1 LLFLLDA
8 SLRWHDR
15 KGLMTTTLHYEDFST
30 GQTFA
35 AGGYTITKES
45 AIAFAREYD
54 PQYFHIDE
62 EAAKSSFFGGLA
74 VSGWQT
80 AAASMWLKLQT
91 PLGKVAGG
99 LIGMGLEHLKWPRPV
114 YPGDTLR
121 IVVTITGTRVSNSRP
136 SHGVV
141 QYKVETYNQNDA
153 LVCVGGTA
161 VMVPK
166 RGA

>member
-1 LLFLLDA
+1 MKA
-8 SLRWHDR
+8 Q
-15 KGLMTTTLHYEDFST
+15 LHFEDFSA
-30 GQTFA
+30 GQSFT

-62 EAAKSSFFGGLA
+62 EAAKASFFGGLA

-80 AAASMWLKLQT
+80 AAASMRLKVQT
-91 PLGKVAGG
+91 DLAKVAGG
-99 LIGMGLEHLKWPRPV
+99 LIGMGLEKLKWPRPV

-121 IVVTITGTRVSNSRP
+121 VVITITGTRVSNSRP

-141 QYKVETYNQNDA
+141 QYRVETYNQRDE
-153 LVCVGGTA
+153 LVLEGGTA
-161 VMVPK
+161 VMVP
-166 RGA
+166 RRSA